1 MQHGPSEQSGG
12 FVFLRYP
19 PPGMVKDVVELKPPR
34 PLTPSAQRTVARK
47 AQFLDVY
54 ATAPSRKAALSIL
67 SEGHQTVDRWR
78 ETDHEFALNYLKVER
93 DKARGRKTGKTI
105 PFDPFRE
112 TPEVPGLVEFRRRVF
127 GFPSTPTQTA
137 FAQAWDD
144 KTNLYI
150 FWQAP
155 AGPQPLSATVYPRW
169 ATKLGDLEW
178 GPVAGPDGAFTRS
191 LYRGSPGSADLGGRN
206 QRRLRRPPADTHNW
220 PSLSAHQ
227 SSARPSSIAAIWE
240 HSTAKRLPV
249 GDSNRRVEYPA
260 RPPIDRG

>member
-150 FWQAP
+150 FWAAP
-155 AGPQPLSATVYPRW
+155 AGPQPSATVYRPW
-169 ATKLGDLEW
+169 PAKLGDLE
-178 GPVAGPDGAFTRS
+178 VEDLSAGPDGAFTRS
-191 LYRGSPGSADLGGRN
+191 LVSRITRLGRSGRSKPKTA
-206 QRRLRRPPADTHNW
+206 RRPLRDTHNW
-220 PSLSAHQ
+220 PLAVRRTRAQ
-227 SSARPSSIAAIWE
+227 PRPSSIAAILG
-240 HSTAKRLPV
+240 TL
-249 GDSNRRVEYPA
+249 
-260 RPPIDRG
+260 DRENACP